1 MVGKG
6 TGEEKERKE
15 GGSEKDREGGRVKKE
30 GGMCKLSVSLL
41 IKVLIPF
48 KKTPLS

>member
-30 GGMCKLSVSLL
+30 GGMCKLSVSSHKGTNPILR
-41 IKVLIPF
+41 IP
-48 KKTPLS
+48 SS